1 MAASERSLWPQ
12 DLFTT
17 VETQRTPL
25 ALLREQ
31 ATLLGEKTK
40 NLVEAKVTTDTEP
53 LWAYFREGVSSFK
66 NPDLS
71 NRCFVQTFKLV
82 STALGNYTYELF
94 RLVHPIEGYPLKVFF
109 QDSEQ
114 LVKSEEE
121 LIDVLKAIFA
131 NEKTRRVIQA
141 MIAQS
146 QS

>member
-12 DLFTT
+12 DLFTA
-17 VETQRTPL
+17 VKTQRTPL

-31 ATLLGEKTK
+31 ATLLGEQTK

-53 LWAYFREGVSSFK
+53 L
-66 NPDLS
+66 
-71 NRCFVQTFKLV
+71 
-82 STALGNYTYELF
+82 
-94 RLVHPIEGYPLKVFF
+94 
-109 QDSEQ
+109 
-114 LVKSEEE
+114 